1 MFSSYWAEYFV
12 YSMANIAIPAGVGT
26 VFNILQPGF
35 RLDTDSDFKLKKL
48 AYFAT
53 SGNIR
58 IKFKDDMLG
67 RYFPKSDMGLP
78 SIAGNFIGTP
88 YILREPY
95 RFAAGTSI
103 ITEIADAS
111 GAPNLL
117 RLTLH
122 GCKMRAG
129 MAPWEAS
136 PGKMKRYRDIV
147 FTVYNSVP
155 SITIIAAG
163 GTISVSIPMD
173 NDAPFL
179 VKDLTG
185 INYGPVG
192 SILVD
197 VKNAATDMSYDNWSS
212 APIPF
217 ECLFGNGQF
226 PNILYDYKYVGKNN
240 VITINCQ
247 NTAMVPVNIEMNF
260 NGIKLFE

>member
-1 MFSSYWAEYFV
+1 MWEEYFV
-12 YSMANIAIPAGVGT
+12 NSMANIAIPAGVGT

-35 RLDTDSDFKLKKL
+35 RLDTDADFKLWKL

-58 IKFKDDMLG
+58 VRIRDDMLG
-67 RYFPKSDMGLP
+67 RYFSKSDVGLP

-88 YILREPY
+88 FILPEPY

-103 ITEIADAS
+103 IVEIADAS
-111 GAPNLL
+111 GAPNIL

-122 GCKMRAG
+122 GAKINPG
-129 MAPWEAS
+129 VAPWEES
-136 PGKMKRYRDIV
+136 PGRMRRYRNIV
-147 FTVYNSVP
+147 PMIYNSVP
-155 SITIIAAG
+155 SITTIAAG
-163 GTISVSIPMD
+163 ATISIPIPID

-179 VKDLTG
+179 VKKLTG

-197 VKNAATDMSYDNWSS
+197 VKNAATDMAHDNWSS

-226 PNILYDYKYVGKNN
+226 PNILYNYKYVGKLN

-247 NTAMVPVNIEMNF
+247 NTAMAPVNVEVNF
-260 NGIKLFE
+260 AGIKLFE

>member
-1 MFSSYWAEYFV
+1 MWEEYFV
-12 YSMANIAIPAGVGT
+12 NSMANIALAAGNGT
-26 VFNILQPGF
+26 VFNVLQPGF
-35 RLDTDSDFKLKKL
+35 RLDTDADFKLWKL
-48 AYFAT
+48 CYFAA

-58 IKFKDDMLG
+58 VRIRDDMLG
-67 RYFPKSDMGLP
+67 RYFSKLDMGLP

-88 YILREPY
+88 FILPEPY

-103 ITEIADAS
+103 IVEVADAS
-111 GAPNLL
+111 GAPNIL

-122 GCKMRAG
+122 GAKMNPG
-129 MAPWEAS
+129 VAPWEES
-136 PGKMKRYRDIV
+136 PGRMRRYRNIV
-147 FTVYNSVP
+147 PTIYN
-155 SITIIAAG
+155 TGLQAIAAG
-163 GTISVSIPMD
+163 STISVPIPID

-179 VKDLTG
+179 IKKLTG

-197 VKNAATDMSYDNWSS
+197 VKNAATDMAHDNWSS

-226 PNILYDYKYVGKNN
+226 PNILYNYKYVGKLN

-247 NTAMVPVNIEMNF
+247 NMNVAPQAPPTIVEMNF
-260 NGIKLFE
+260 AGIKLFE

>member
-1 MFSSYWAEYFV
+1 MWEEYFV
-12 YSMANIAIPAGVGT
+12 YSMANIAVPLGNGT
-26 VFNILQPGF
+26 VFNPLQAGF
-35 RLDTDSDFKLKKL
+35 RLDTDADFKLWKL

-58 IKFKDDMLG
+58 VRIRDDTLG
-67 RYFPKSDMGLP
+67 RYFSKSDMGLP

-88 YILREPY
+88 FILPEPY
-95 RFAAGTSI
+95 RFAAGTPI
-103 ITEIADAS
+103 AIEIADAS
-111 GAPNLL
+111 GAANLL

-122 GCKMRAG
+122 GCKINPG
-129 MAPWEAS
+129 IAPWEEAQ
-136 PGKMKRYRDIV
+136 GKMRRYRGIISN
-147 FTVYNSVP
+147 VYNTVP
-155 SITIIAAG
+155 AITTIAAG
-163 GTISVSIPMD
+163 GTVTISIPVD

-179 VKDLTG
+179 VKKLTG

-197 VKNAATDMSYDNWSS
+197 VKNTSPDMGHDNWSS

-226 PNILYDYKYVGKNN
+226 PNILYNYKYVGKLK

-247 NTAMVPVNIEMNF
+247 NTAVVAVNIEMNF
-260 NGIKLFE
+260 AGIKLFE